1 LSFSALASVGGL
13 CHAVQ
18 MKTKNKKELEKY
30 WAEKA
35 KKASKPTNQKPPQK
49 KTTSENANQ
58 AAAEIVKEAT
68 KD

>member
-1 LSFSALASVGGL
+1 
-13 CHAVQ
+13 

-35 KKASKPTNQKPPQK
+35 KKASKLTNQKPPQK
-49 KTTSENANQ
+49 KTTSENANH
-58 AAAEIVKEAT
+58 AAAEIVKEVT